1 MRPHPDCPDKAAIA
15 LGRFFLARLPNL
27 SGRPLA
33 DWMMPDQAGTR
44 LGSSTIEKRTPA
56 L

>member
-1 MRPHPDCPDKAAIA
+1 MRPHPDYPDEAAIA
-15 LGRFFLARLPNL
+15 LGRFFLSLPL
-27 SGRPLA
+27 
-33 DWMMPDQAGTR
+33 DQACTR

>member
-1 MRPHPDCPDKAAIA
+1 MQPHPDYPDEAAIA
-15 LGRFFLARLPNL
+15 LGRFFLNVL
-27 SGRPLA
+27 
-33 DWMMPDQAGTR
+33 PDQAWTR